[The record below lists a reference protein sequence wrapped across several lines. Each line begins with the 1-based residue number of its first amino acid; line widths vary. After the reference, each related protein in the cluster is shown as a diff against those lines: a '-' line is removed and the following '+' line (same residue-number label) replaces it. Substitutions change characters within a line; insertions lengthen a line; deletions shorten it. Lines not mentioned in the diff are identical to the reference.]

1 VVPMTMP
8 EASVTV
14 GFEPAT
20 GAEKT
25 RDIQEHSERSL
36 IKHGERKGLI
46 VKTTSVF
53 CVSLRPSNVL

>member
-1 VVPMTMP
+1 MVPMTMP

-25 RDIQEHSERSL
+25 RDMQEYSEKSL
-36 IKHGERKGLI
+36 TRHGERKGLI
-46 VKTTSVF
+46 VKPRVSSVG
-53 CVSLRPSNVL
+53 V